1 MSNKDIRSA
10 LKESQIRHWQMAD
23 FLGIHENTFVRHLR
37 KELPEEE
44 KQKIYSAIEEL
55 KQQKEAV

>member
-1 MSNKDIRSA
+1 MSNKDIRTA
-10 LKESQIRHWQMAD
+10 LKENQIRHWQMAD

-44 KQKIYSAIEEL
+44 KAKIYDAITQL
-55 KQQKEAV
+55 TNKEAV